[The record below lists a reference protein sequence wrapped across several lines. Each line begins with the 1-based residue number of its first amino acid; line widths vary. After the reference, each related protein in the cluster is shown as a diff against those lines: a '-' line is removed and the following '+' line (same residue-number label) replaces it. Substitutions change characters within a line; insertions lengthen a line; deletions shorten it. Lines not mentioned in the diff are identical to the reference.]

1 MLHRFNFPPTAGL
14 ALGLVTIA
22 LCSGRPAHA
31 GPPFQTD
38 DPDPVD
44 YRHFEM
50 YAFELS
56 DSTGKNAG
64 GSVLNVPS
72 YEVN

>member
-1 MLHRFNFPPTAGL
+1 MLDHPKIARTVAIALSL
-14 ALGLVTIA
+14 AALA
-22 LCSGRPAHA
+22 LCSGRTAFA

-56 DSTGKNAG
+56 DSTDRK
-64 GSVLNVPS
+64 SVV
-72 YEVN
+72 